1 MTTLS
6 EAAQQALV
14 FTMRDFASLR
24 DFEAARAVLHDNLC
38 AALAEPVQPV
48 AWLVKDEGLYWTEEA
63 AIRRADRFVEP
74 LDVVPLYTTPPAPQP
89 LTIERQR
96 DALLEALKELTG
108 HANERFTG
116 GVWDRARAAIAAV
129 EEARDRYT
137 TPPALL

>member
-1 MTTLS
+1 MNDLMIDLETMGTGPN
-6 EAAQQALV
+6 AAIAAL
-14 FTMRDFASLR
+14 R
-24 DFEAARAVLHDNLC
+24 
-38 AALAEPVQPV
+38 AALAEQPAPQEPV
-48 AWLVKDEGLYWTEEA
+48 AWMVEGEGLYWTEER
-63 AIRRADRFVEP
+63 AIRRAEQFVDP
-74 LDVVPLYTTPPAPQP
+74 LEVLPLYTSAPAPQP